1 MWIDK
6 KIIMD
11 GGYQEVVIEQN
22 TENESIVLRLVERQD
37 KSFNA
42 KLNMSYND
50 ALRLANELIEL
61 VSKNK

>member
-1 MWIDK
+1 MYK

-50 ALRLANELIEL
+50 ALRLANELIDL

>member
-22 TENESIVLRLVERQD
+22 KENESIVLRLVERQD

>member
-1 MWIDK
+1 
-6 KIIMD
+6 MD